1 MNRHSLFA
9 FATVT
14 TLAAFTSIGCASP
27 SDDDDDDNEGTESA
41 ESAQSGTTRPN
52 ACPQNHVCVYEHRD
66 YNIGKPNA
74 WAWQFGPEEF
84 GRAGG
89 WDRRF
94 TTGKD
99 KASSIINNTGTT
111 TTIPS
116 FVRVDCGLVWRRSES
131 LEAGLWVENLSDAG
145 HVEFSSQNNALLG
158 VVPRKLTGR
167 LTLRF

>member
-1 MNRHSLFA
+1 MNLRSLIA
-9 FATVT
+9 LATIT
-14 TLAAFTSIGCASP
+14 TFSTFGCASP
-27 SDDDDDDNEGTESA
+27 ADDDDNDEGLESNEA
-41 ESAQSGTTRPN
+41 AQSGTTRPN

-66 YNIGKPNA
+66 FNQGKPNA

-111 TTIPS
+111 M
-116 FVRVDCGLVWRRSES
+116 CLVNES
-131 LEAGLWVENLSDAG
+131 AGGYRWTNILKVKGGQRFAYVSDVA
-145 HVEFSSQNNALLG
+145 NDKADLI
-158 VVPRKLTGR
+158 RKC
-167 LTLRF
+167 